1 MKTFK
6 VFYLSW
12 FNKDLPLNMMTN
24 LLTTQC
30 QSVNIL
36 TCYAFNRSV
45 IVIFDVNQIL
55 HIKVLWCSN

>member
-1 MKTFK
+1 
-6 VFYLSW
+6 
-12 FNKDLPLNMMTN
+12 LPLNMMTN
-24 LLTTQC
+24 LLSTQC